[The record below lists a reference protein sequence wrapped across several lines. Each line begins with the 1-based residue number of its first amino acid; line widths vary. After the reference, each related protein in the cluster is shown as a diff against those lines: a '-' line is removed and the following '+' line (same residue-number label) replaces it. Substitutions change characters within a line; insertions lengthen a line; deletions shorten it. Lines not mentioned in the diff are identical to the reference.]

1 MTLHVEIGGRLAQTR
16 KAAGLTQEELAG
28 RLGLHQSRVSRMESG
43 DGEPTNEDYT
53 AYLKAVGTAEAS
65 KLDAAINTKWRFLPQ
80 PPLRHPD
87 LVPLMEA
94 ETALAR
100 LDAFK
105 SGPSIP
111 QVLAGQADLL
121 FRRLFEF
128 GEFLLNLDH
137 RIVYVGEIGVGKTTA
152 ACKQAGLVI
161 NPFAPGDLKGMM
173 LDTGGGRTTLCDV
186 HVQFGERFAIEVD
199 PVPDEE
205 IYRLVEEFC
214 RSIVTKADPSQA
226 MSSTADFKLPEE
238 VERALR
244 VMAKLPRPVR
254 RKGSQQ
260 EPDPATGLA
269 DGREFADF
277 KAEVAARLTL
287 WRRTRRF
294 IDFEG
299 SDQLAGR
306 TWLRETFTKINNGRH
321 DDFSLPEKIIV
332 TVPFDP
338 VPGSH
343 YKVSVLDT
351 RGVDGSAI
359 RPDIL
364 AQLKDKRTLTVLCA
378 KWGSAPDPSIQELL
392 KHMSETDVDP
402 TLFSRVAILVVAR
415 AGDALSM
422 RHDSGESALDTNE
435 GYEIKRTQVEDA
447 LHRINMTGIA
457 VEPFDAASDPS
468 TDITNFLVKKLGELR
483 TAQRTNAQSTIMAIE
498 QMLDNVKKAQA
509 LATLDQINDDLRIFA
524 ESHSRLKPSLRPIQ
538 TRLLNSVR
546 NTHPRTV
553 WASTR
558 RGGEFW
564 NFDVFQHLGDGA
576 AAEAKKRSS
585 PPIDGLRELIKNR
598 LSNKKFET
606 AHAFLGQI
614 LDDVSGWEAD
624 FVNAARHHAVAVFK
638 PHLSKAQRLW
648 LNTEGK
654 YGQGLNYRE
663 EVASALE
670 AWFDEREGLQD
681 AFEQQMRR
689 AWRASVLQRLRDAS
703 GNAGA
708 AEES

>member
-1 MTLHVEIGGRLAQTR
+1 MALSAPTAPSTPRPACAHGGRNCARASRLVQ
-16 KAAGLTQEELAG
+16 G
-28 RLGLHQSRVSRMESG
+28 RTE
-43 DGEPTNEDYT
+43 
-53 AYLKAVGTAEAS
+53 
-65 KLDAAINTKWRFLPQ
+65 
-80 PPLRHPD
+80 
-87 LVPLMEA
+87 
-94 ETALAR
+94 
-100 LDAFK
+100 
-105 SGPSIP
+105 IP

-121 FRRLFEF
+121 FRRHFEF

-152 ACKQAGLVI
+152 VCKQAGLVL
-161 NPFAPGDLKGMM
+161 NPGSPDDLKGMM

-186 HVQFGERFAIEVD
+186 HVQSGDHFSIEVD

-214 RSIVTKADPSQA
+214 RSIVAKGDSSQG
-226 MSSTADFKLPEE
+226 SSTAADFKLPEE

-254 RKGSQQ
+254 RRGGQQ
-260 EPDPATGLA
+260 EPDPASELA
-269 DGREFADF
+269 SGREFADF
-277 KAEVAARLTL
+277 KAEVAARLAL

-299 SDQLAGR
+299 SDQVAGR
-306 TWLRETFTKINNGRH
+306 AWLREIFTKINNGRH
-321 DDFSLPEKIIV
+321 DDFSLPGRIIV

-338 VPGSH
+338 VPGSP
-343 YKVSVLDT
+343 YKASVLDT

-364 AQLKDKRTLTVLCA
+364 AQLKEKRALTVLCA

-392 KHMSETDVDP
+392 KHLSETAVDR
-402 TLFSRVAILVVAR
+402 TLFSRVAVLVVAR

-422 RHDSGESALDTNE
+422 RQDSGESAQDTME
-435 GYEIKRTQVEDA
+435 SYEIKRAQVEDA
-447 LHRINMTGIA
+447 LHRIDMNGIA
-457 VEPFDAASDPS
+457 VELFDAASDPS
-468 TDITNFLVKKLGELR
+468 EDITRFLVEKLRELR
-483 TAQRTNAQSTIMAIE
+483 ATQRANAQSTITAIE
-498 QMLDNVKKAQA
+498 QMFDNVKKAQA

-524 ESHSRLKPSLRPIQ
+524 DTHSRLKPSSRSIQ

-546 NTHPRTV
+546 TTHPRTV

-576 AAEAKKRSS
+576 AAEAKRRSS
-585 PPIDGLRELIKNR
+585 SPIDGLRELIQNR

-638 PHLSKAQRLW
+638 PHLSAAQQLW
-648 LNTEGK
+648 ADTEGT
-654 YGQGLNYRE
+654 RC
-663 EVASALE
+663 
-670 AWFDEREGLQD
+670 
-681 AFEQQMRR
+681 RR
-689 AWRASVLQRLRDAS
+689 RV
-703 GNAGA
+703 
-708 AEES
+708 